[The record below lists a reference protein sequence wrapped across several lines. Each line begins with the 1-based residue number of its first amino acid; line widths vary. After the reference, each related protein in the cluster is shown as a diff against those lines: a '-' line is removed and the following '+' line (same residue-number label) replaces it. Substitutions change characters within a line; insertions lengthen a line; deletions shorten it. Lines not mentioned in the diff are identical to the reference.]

1 MGRRD
6 AWTLEGG
13 LGKIEGPCKLWCS
26 KKATKGNKNS
36 GLTNTSILSRT
47 SFTRGGNRQQKKSSI
62 LFRGTMLMRTSQRSV
77 EAGPQ
82 RTKRRVAFLSTAVYK
97 GRICVR
103 AASWSRILVRSQV
116 PSSFKWH
123 EKEECQWQTGF
134 GIFLVFAYRADAE
147 RAPHGARIE
156 TPTKGHVAPQSALQ
170 I

>member
-1 MGRRD
+1 
-6 AWTLEGG
+6 
-13 LGKIEGPCKLWCS
+13 
-26 KKATKGNKNS
+26 
-36 GLTNTSILSRT
+36 LTNTSILSRT
-47 SFTRGGNRQQKKSSI
+47 SFTRGGNRQQKNSSI

-97 GRICVR
+97 GRICDTRWDAKKVR
-103 AASWSRILVRSQV
+103 AASWSRILVRLQV

-123 EKEECQWQTGF
+123 EKEEWQWQTGF
-134 GIFLVFAYRADAE
+134 GIFLVFAYRADAAE